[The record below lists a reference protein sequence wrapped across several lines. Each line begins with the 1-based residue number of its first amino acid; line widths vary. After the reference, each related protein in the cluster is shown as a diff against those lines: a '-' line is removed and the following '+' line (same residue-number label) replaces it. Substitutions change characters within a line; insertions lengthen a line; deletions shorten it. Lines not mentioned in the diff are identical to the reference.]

1 MIFHSENINIISF
14 SLTFSLRQN
23 GIEAIAKVVKN
34 RKN

>member
-1 MIFHSENINIISF
+1 MFLRIKKFNLF
-14 SLTFSLRQN
+14 SFSLRQN